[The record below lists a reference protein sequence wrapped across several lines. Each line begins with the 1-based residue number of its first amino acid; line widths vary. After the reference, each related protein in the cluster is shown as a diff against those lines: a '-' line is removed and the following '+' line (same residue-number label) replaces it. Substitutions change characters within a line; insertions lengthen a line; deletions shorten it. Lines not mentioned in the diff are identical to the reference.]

1 MGKDKLATLRAGVPR
16 SQLLPIDPA
25 SEFID
30 DLKANRRRK
39 VLKVIDSDAAE
50 YTWGSRRIYF
60 GDQSAKRWT
69 QAVDAATTGH
79 IPGRPDLAKTR
90 FVISDLVDSDKF
102 DVEFLH
108 PLTAQLC
115 VMPDARLR
123 LTPIFAR
130 TESGCDLLGGH
141 ATFVNTSRKVH
152 LGRHAVCA
160 PFTK

>member
-1 MGKDKLATLRAGVPR
+1 
-16 SQLLPIDPA
+16 LLPLNPA
-25 SEFID
+25 PGFID
-30 DLKANRRRK
+30 DLKTNRRHK

-50 YTWGSRRIYF
+50 YTWGSRGIYF
-60 GDQSAKRWT
+60 GDQSARRWT
-69 QAVDAATTGH
+69 QAVNAAIAGH
-79 IPGRPDLAKTR
+79 IPGRADLAGTR

-108 PLTAQLC
+108 PVTAQLC

-130 TESGCDLLGGH
+130 RESGCDLLGGH

-152 LGRHAVCA
+152 LGRHAVCT